1 MNELPMRL
9 ALLLVAVAGCV
20 GQVGVGVRGG
30 AVGVPVSSAPPPPP
44 PMSSAA
50 GGVMVTGSA
59 NVSFSFDV
67 QFYGVPLGG
76 AQDIVFVLDRSGSM
90 KDGKLDEAK
99 QQLLGAIDHLP
110 DGTRVGL
117 VFFNWSIH
125 EWTYA
130 SLVGAQAAS
139 SVATTS
145 KAAKLLVGLAAYQAT
160 RASGN
165 DRRLVELSPV
175 YRDYAHRFVERIHA
189 IGSTA
194 AVPALRAASTM
205 GARHIVFLS
214 DGLANQG
221 GDGRDLLALA
231 QGLAQSGIRV
241 DTVGLGRDQDYG
253 VLQQMS
259 AMTGGVAVVH

>member
-1 MNELPMRL
+1 MNAFRMRL
-9 ALLLVAVAGCV
+9 ALLLVAVTGCV
-20 GQVGVGVRGG
+20 GQLGVGVRGG
-30 AVGVPVSSAPPPPP
+30 AVSSAPPPA

-50 GGVMVTGSA
+50 GGVAVTGSA
-59 NVSFSFDV
+59 RASFSLDI

-90 KDGKLDEAK
+90 DGGKLEDAK
-99 QQLLGAIDHLP
+99 QQLLGVIDRLP

-117 VFFNWSIH
+117 VFFNAWVQ

-130 SLVGAQAAS
+130 SLVGATAAD
-139 SVATTS
+139 SVATNS
-145 KAAKLLVGLAAYQAT
+145 KVTKLLVGMTAAHAT

-165 DRRLVELSPV
+165 DRRLVGLSPT
-175 YRDYAHRFVERIHA
+175 YRSYAHRFVGNIRA
-189 IGSTA
+189 NGSTA

-205 GARHIVFLS
+205 GARHVVFLS
-214 DGLANQG
+214 DGLANRG
-221 GDGRDLLALA
+221 GDGNDLLALA
-231 QGLAQSGIRV
+231 QSFAQAGIRV
-241 DTVGLGRDQDYG
+241 DTVGLGRDQDYS

>member
-1 MNELPMRL
+1 M
-9 ALLLVAVAGCV
+9 A
-20 GQVGVGVRGG
+20 
-30 AVGVPVSSAPPPPP
+30 
-44 PMSSAA
+44 MSS

-90 KDGKLDEAK
+90 ADGKLDEAK
-99 QQLLGAIDHLP
+99 HQLLGAIDHLP

-145 KAAKLLVGLAAYQAT
+145 KATKLLVGLAAYQAT
-160 RASGN
+160 RATGN

-175 YRDYAHRFVERIHA
+175 YRDYAHRFVERISA

-231 QGLAQSGIRV
+231 QGLAQAGVRV
-241 DTVGLGRDQDYG
+241 DTVGLGADQDYG